1 MFSGKPQVGGGLD
14 VIQFLCVF
22 GADVAAVEDDFALKA
37 IRILA
42 DRPPLDGEA

>member
-1 MFSGKPQVGGGLD
+1 M
-14 VIQFLCVF
+14 IQLLCSF
-22 GADVAAVEDDFALKA
+22 RADVAAVEDDFALEA